1 MSSSEFDALAHLPVE
16 VSYRGET
23 LQVTPITLGE
33 LPAFARAVGPAAP
46 ALLALGKSFEGGDE
60 MSLAAM
66 DLLEVHGDAVTELVA
81 IGVRRPAAWV
91 RGATRPEELLTLL
104 GVVMQVNADFF
115 RRHLVLAHIRLQG
128 EAAAAAAG
136 PTPATSSSLP
146 AMH

>member
-1 MSSSEFDALAHLPVE
+1 MSQDFEALAHAPVE
-16 VSYRGET
+16 VAYRGET

-46 ALLALGKSFEGGDE
+46 ALLALAKSFEGGDE
-60 MSLAAM
+60 VSLAAM
-66 DLLEVHGDAVTELVA
+66 DLLEQHGNAMTELVA
-81 IGVRRPAAWV
+81 VGVRRPVEWV

-128 EAAAAAAG
+128 EAAVAGAG

>member
-1 MSSSEFDALAHLPVE
+1 MSKDFDALTHPPVE
-16 VSYRGET
+16 VTYRGET

-33 LPAFARAVGPAAP
+33 LPAFARAVSPAAG

-66 DLLEVHGDAVTELVA
+66 ELLEVHGPAVTELVA
-81 IGVRRPAAWV
+81 LGVRRPAEWV
-91 RGATRPEELLTLL
+91 RGATRPEELLSLL
-104 GVVMQVNADFF
+104 GVIMQVNADFF

-128 EAAAAAAG
+128 EAAAAG
-136 PTPATSSSLP
+136 TGLTPATSSSLP